1 VSLVLDCS
9 MALSWFF
16 EDERT
21 PAGEATLEQVAEQGA
36 VVPGIWR
43 LEVGNALQ
51 SALRRGRIDA
61 AFRDASMS
69 DLALLDIV
77 ADPETD
83 VHAWA
88 ATLQLSER
96 FRLTTYDAA
105 YLELARRRDL
115 PLASLDRELQTAAR
129 ALGTPLLG
137 A

>member
-1 VSLVLDCS
+1 MTLVLDCS

-21 PAGEATLEQVAEQGA
+21 PAAEAVLAQVAEQGA

-51 SALRRGRIDA
+51 AAVRRGRVDA
-61 AFRDASMS
+61 AFRDASIS

-77 ADPETD
+77 TDQETD
-83 VHAWA
+83 GHAWA
-88 ATLQLSER
+88 ATLQLSDR

-115 PLASLDRELQTAAR
+115 PLASLDRELRAAAR
-129 ALGTPLLG
+129 VVGTALLG
-137 A
+137 E

>member
-1 VSLVLDCS
+1 MSLVLDCS

-21 PAGEATLEQVAEQGA
+21 PAADAVLAQVAEHGA

-51 SALRRGRIDA
+51 AAVRRGRVDA
-61 AFRDASMS
+61 TFRDASIS

-77 ADPETD
+77 TDQETD
-83 VHAWA
+83 GHAWA
-88 ATLQLSER
+88 TTLQLSDR

-115 PLASLDRELQTAAR
+115 PLASLDRELRTAAR
-129 ALGTPLLG
+129 VVGTELLG
-137 A
+137 E

>member
-1 VSLVLDCS
+1 
-9 MALSWFF
+9 
-16 EDERT
+16 
-21 PAGEATLEQVAEQGA
+21 
-36 VVPGIWR
+36 
-43 LEVGNALQ
+43 
-51 SALRRGRIDA
+51 LRRGRIDA